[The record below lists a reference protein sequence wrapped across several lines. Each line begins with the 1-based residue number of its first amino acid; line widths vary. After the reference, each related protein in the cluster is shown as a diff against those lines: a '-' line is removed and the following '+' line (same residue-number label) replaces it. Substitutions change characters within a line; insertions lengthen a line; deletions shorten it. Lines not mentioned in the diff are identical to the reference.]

1 MNYKDLFHIAILL
14 ISSPARAWE
23 EISLEDRRKVF
34 TAFVYPMIGLCGL
47 SVFIGSLMK
56 MGWDGPQSFQYAMT
70 QCCAVA
76 VSLFG
81 GYFLAAYLINGL
93 RVRMFM
99 LDSDIPLAQQFAGY
113 ALVVV
118 FMLRIVIG
126 ILPDFGIMALLLQ
139 FYIVYVVWEGS
150 KKVMQIAEKDRLR
163 FTILSSI
170 LLRMNG
176 FSRSMS
182 AARRWVSPSCSWW
195 APTAARTSSTPSRST
210 PSGWPR
216 RFPN

>member
-23 EISLEDRRKVF
+23 EISLEDRRKSIYCFCLSYDWFMRVCRF
-34 TAFVYPMIGLCGL
+34 HRLFDEDGMGRAAKLSICHDTMLCGGCIL
-47 SVFIGSLMK
+47 VWRI
-56 MGWDGPQSFQYAMT
+56 
-70 QCCAVA
+70 
-76 VSLFG
+76 LFG
-81 GYFLAAYLINGL
+81 SPISSMGCVSACLCRTVIFLW
-93 RVRMFM
+93 RK
-99 LDSDIPLAQQFAGY
+99 QFAGY

-170 LLRMNG
+170 LLIACPVAIEWIFNKLT
-176 FSRSMS
+176 
-182 AARRWVSPSCSWW
+182 VVL
-195 APTAARTSSTPSRST
+195 
-210 PSGWPR
+210 
-216 RFPN
+216 N

>member
-47 SVFIGSLMK
+47 SVFI
-56 MGWDGPQSFQYAMT
+56 DGPQSFQYAMT

-99 LDSDIPLAQQFAGY
+99 QDSDIPLAQQFAGY

-170 LLRMNG
+170 LLIACPVAIEWIFNKLT
-176 FSRSMS
+176 
-182 AARRWVSPSCSWW
+182 VVL
-195 APTAARTSSTPSRST
+195 
-210 PSGWPR
+210 
-216 RFPN
+216 N

>member
-1 MNYKDLFHIAILL
+1 MRVVRFHRLFDEDGMG
-14 ISSPARAWE
+14 RAAKLS
-23 EISLEDRRKVF
+23 ICHD
-34 TAFVYPMIGLCGL
+34 TMLCG
-47 SVFIGSLMK
+47 G
-56 MGWDGPQSFQYAMT
+56 
-70 QCCAVA
+70 

-99 LDSDIPLAQQFAGY
+99 QDSDIPLAQQFAGY

-170 LLRMNG
+170 LLIACPVAIEWIFNKLT
-176 FSRSMS
+176 
-182 AARRWVSPSCSWW
+182 VVL
-195 APTAARTSSTPSRST
+195 
-210 PSGWPR
+210 
-216 RFPN
+216 N

>member
-34 TAFVYPMIGLCGL
+34 TTFVYPMIGLCGL

-150 KKVMQIAEKDRLR
+150 KKVMQRRMVKEMQVVGGPNITDEGMNKINTRGKSR
-163 FTILSSI
+163 ENCSSQ
-170 LLRMNG
+170 
-176 FSRSMS
+176 F
-182 AARRWVSPSCSWW
+182 
-195 APTAARTSSTPSRST
+195 
-210 PSGWPR
+210 WPAKLYQR
-216 RFPN
+216 GNISYTQR

>member
-1 MNYKDLFHIAILL
+1 MRVVRFHRLFD
-14 ISSPARAWE
+14 
-23 EISLEDRRKVF
+23 EDGMGWAAKLSICHD
-34 TAFVYPMIGLCGL
+34 TMLCGGCIL
-47 SVFIGSLMK
+47 VWRIFFGSLSHQ
-56 MGWDGPQSFQYAMT
+56 WVACPHVYA
-70 QCCAVA
+70 
-76 VSLFG
+76 
-81 GYFLAAYLINGL
+81 
-93 RVRMFM
+93 VRMFM

-170 LLRMNG
+170 LLIACPVPLNG
-176 FSRSMS
+176 YSIS
-182 AARRWVSPSCSWW
+182 
-195 APTAARTSSTPSRST
+195 
-210 PSGWPR
+210 
-216 RFPN
+216 

>member
-34 TAFVYPMIGLCGL
+34 TTFVYPMIGLCGL

-56 MGWDGPQSFQYAMT
+56 MGWDG
-70 QCCAVA
+70 
-76 VSLFG
+76 SLFG

-170 LLRMNG
+170 LLI
-176 FSRSMS
+176 
-182 AARRWVSPSCSWW
+182 ACPVAIEWVFNKL
-195 APTAARTSSTPSRST
+195 TVVL
-210 PSGWPR
+210 
-216 RFPN
+216 N

>member
-1 MNYKDLFHIAILL
+1 MNYKELFRIALQL

-34 TAFVYPMIGLCGL
+34 TAFVYPMIGFCGL
-47 SVFIGSLMK
+47 SVFIGSLLA
-56 MGWDGPQSFQYAMT
+56 MGWGGPQSFQYAMT

-93 RVRMFM
+93 RVRMLM
-99 LDSDIPLAQQFAGY
+99 MDSDIPLTQQFAGY

-118 FMLRIVIG
+118 FMLKIIIG
-126 ILPDFGIMALLLQ
+126 ILPDFWILALLLQ

-150 KKVMQIAEKDRLR
+150 DKLMHVAEKDRLR
-163 FTILSSI
+163 FTILSSV
-170 LLRMNG
+170 LLIVCP
-176 FSRSMS
+176 
-182 AARRWVSPSCSWW
+182 AVIEWVFNKL
-195 APTAARTSSTPSRST
+195 TVVL
-210 PSGWPR
+210 
-216 RFPN
+216 N